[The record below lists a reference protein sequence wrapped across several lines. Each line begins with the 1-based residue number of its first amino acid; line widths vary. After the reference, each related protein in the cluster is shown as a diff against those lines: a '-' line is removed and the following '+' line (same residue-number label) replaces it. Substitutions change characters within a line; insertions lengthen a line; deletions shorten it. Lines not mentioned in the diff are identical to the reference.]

1 MRLNAVA
8 CLSAARHLGLAGAGA
23 GHAATFAPFRAVSHL
38 QLGRQARRLDA
49 PCNARATAL

>member
-49 PCNARATAL
+49 PCNARAIAL